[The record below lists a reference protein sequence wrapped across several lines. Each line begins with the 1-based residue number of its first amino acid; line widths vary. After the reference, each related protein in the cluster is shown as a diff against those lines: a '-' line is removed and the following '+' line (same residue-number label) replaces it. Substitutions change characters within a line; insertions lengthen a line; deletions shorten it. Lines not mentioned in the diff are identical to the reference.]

1 MTYRLAYV
9 LSIWFGC
16 GRFPKAP
23 GTAGTLGAVPFYLL
37 LRHLGGAPAVA
48 VAAVLI
54 TAVGIWSSN
63 QVVRKLGVKDPQ
75 IVCIDEVAGVLITL
89 IAAPDNWKGL
99 LAGVVLFRIFDQF
112 KPPPA
117 RAAERLPEGWG
128 VMMDDVFAGLWG
140 VAVLLVAR
148 RFGLF

>member
-1 MTYRLAYV
+1 
-9 LSIWFGC
+9 
-16 GRFPKAP
+16 
-23 GTAGTLGAVPFYLL
+23 
-37 LRHLGGAPAVA
+37 
-48 VAAVLI
+48 
-54 TAVGIWSSN
+54 VGIWSSN

-89 IAAPDNWKGL
+89 IAAPDNGKGL

>member
-1 MTYRLAYV
+1 MYRLAYV

-23 GTAGTLGAVPFYLL
+23 GTAGTLGAIPLYLL
-37 LRHLGGAPAVA
+37 LRYLGGAPAVA
-48 VAAVLI
+48 AAALLI

-63 QVVRKLGVKDPQ
+63 QVVRRLGVKDPQ

-89 IAAPDNWKGL
+89 VAAPANLTGL
-99 LAGVVLFRIFDQF
+99 VVGVVLFRVFDQF

-128 VMMDDVFAGLWG
+128 VVMDDVLAGLWG
-140 VAVLLVAR
+140 VVVLVIARAVGLL
-148 RFGLF
+148 